1 MGGET
6 PLEPPR
12 GCQWTQVRTTAT
24 GNRLLVGVARIILV
38 PMSSLQPF
46 TLRGGSPRSHA
57 LYEYL
62 REEILSGAL
71 PPGFRLTEQDVAQAA
86 EVSRTPVRE
95 ALQRL
100 ESDGLVADANG
111 RGLEVR
117 GVSPEDLADLC
128 AVREVLE
135 GMAGE
140 LAARSASPVEVA
152 TIRAILENEVKALDS
167 GQDAGAHVELNH
179 AFHSAVWRAS
189 HNRYL
194 AAVLLGLRDRISR
207 IQETTLADEGRRE
220 EALTEH
226 RALVD
231 AIAEHNAE
239 EAGNLARLHFR
250 TAMAARLSMLGSRAH

>member
-1 MGGET
+1 MRT
-6 PLEPPR
+6 RPLR
-12 GCQWTQVRTTAT
+12 IK
-24 GNRLLVGVARIILV
+24 LLVDVARVILV
-38 PMSSLQPF
+38 AMSLRPF
-46 TLRGGSPRSHA
+46 SLRGGSPRSHA

-62 REEILSGAL
+62 REEILSGSL

-117 GVSPEDLADLC
+117 GVSPEDLAELC

-152 TIRAILENEVKALDS
+152 TIQAILQREVSALES
-167 GQDAGAHVELNH
+167 GRGADAHVELNN
-179 AFHSAVWRAS
+179 AFHGAVWRAS

-194 AAVLLGLRDRISR
+194 ASVLLGLRDRISR
-207 IQETTLADEGRRE
+207 MQETTLADEARRE

-231 AIAEHNAE
+231 AIVEHNAE

-250 TAMAARLSMLGSRAH
+250 TAMAARLSMLGSRAQ